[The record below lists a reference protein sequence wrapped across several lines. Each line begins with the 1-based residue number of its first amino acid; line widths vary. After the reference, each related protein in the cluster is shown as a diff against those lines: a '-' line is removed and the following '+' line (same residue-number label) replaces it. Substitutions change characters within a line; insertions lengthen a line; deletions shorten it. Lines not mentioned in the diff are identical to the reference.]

1 MKKIVLIFV
10 LVGFILAGCNAHEE
24 EHKHLPYDA
33 DCRRAQ
39 YCVECREQLAEQ
51 GTHDYPDQPDQTHDG
66 YSLYACRICQKI
78 KIVNE
83 NGAPVVPVK

>member
-10 LVGFILAGCNAHEE
+10 LFVFILAGCNAKEEVHE
-24 EHKHLPYDA
+24 HVPDDA
-33 DCRRAQ
+33 DCQ
-39 YCVECREQLAEQ
+39 QVQLCVECGEQIAEQ
-51 GTHDYPDQPDQTHDG
+51 GAHDYPDQPDQSYDG